1 MVLLFKHPFFFFFF
15 LLCIHMD
22 LSARVVFSGYL
33 LVLLNKLS
41 ALLLI
46 HFSSGDSIIIEKT
59 YRPPPHL
66 VILTEMP

>member
-1 MVLLFKHPFFFFFF
+1 
-15 LLCIHMD
+15 MD